1 MHKGK
6 LILCEEKDVLLS
18 RYGIVR
24 CTAEQL
30 KTLDESAIRYKKET
44 PYGVEAMVYREKA
57 GTGINISPIN
67 IEELFLFTVKGE
79 K

>member
-1 MHKGK
+1 M
-6 LILCEEKDVLLS
+6 LLS

-24 CTAEQL
+24 CTAEQF
-30 KTLDESAIRYKKET
+30 KTLNESAIRYKKET
-44 PYGVEAMVYREKA
+44 PYGVEAMVCRDKA
-57 GTGINISPIN
+57 GAGINISPIS